1 MNKITI
7 GISEAKFSK
16 NPQDTLVTYALGSCI
31 AVVLYDPK
39 SGVGGMLHYML
50 PLSNVSPEKAKAN
63 PYMFG
68 DTGIP
73 QLFQQAYAMGA
84 RKENMLVYIAG
95 GARVIEGE
103 KLMDIGQ
110 RNILICRKLFWKNN
124 ILIQGEATGDV
135 KPRTMY
141 LEIATGKCWIVS
153 KGETHYF

>member
-1 MNKITI
+1 MNKITV
-7 GISEAKFSK
+7 GISEAKFS
-16 NPQDTLVTYALGSCI
+16 NSTQDTIVTYALGSCI
-31 AVVLYDPK
+31 GVVVYDPK

-50 PLSNVSPEKAKAN
+50 PLSNIAPDKAKAN

-68 DTGIP
+68 DVGIP
-73 QLFQQAYAMGA
+73 QLFQQVYAMGA
-84 RKENMLVYIAG
+84 RKENLLVYVAG

-124 ILIQGEATGDV
+124 ILIQGEATGDI

-141 LEIATGKCWIVS
+141 LDMSTGKCWIVS